1 MVKSK
6 DEVIESLKNR
16 IYELENQI
24 SHIENS
30 VRDEYLHSKEWVK
43 HALEKLVYFAAIELQ
58 PASLDVSNHKIVSFL
73 GDDFFG
79 YSYNGF
85 FTFNQRSG
93 KWEVLAQ
100 QGECT
105 VDISSM
111 PEFKGSMV
119 MEEDREIYHFFD
131 IAKNSYLIH
140 VSLVGKGK
148 KFSEHDFSFISLF
161 VVLATSFYSMKVLD
175 KEVQDKMIENSNMRS
190 AARIVNGLKDNTITL
205 EDAFIELI
213 QNLNIDEFVIARKS
227 MENGDLKIVLS
238 DGTDARNWDSFLK
251 TVYEDEDY
259 ASDEWLLLPMFDDML
274 TVYGASVFKLSHNL
288 SIRSVQERV
297 LESVIPQFTETL
309 SNKKL
314 HKDSITDE
322 LTGAFNRR
330 YIMKILD
337 DRFNRCLSN
346 PEAKLSVAMIDIDN
360 FKSVNDTYGH
370 LAGDAVLKKVV
381 EAFNKTLREVDI
393 IGRYGGEEFLIIIST
408 KSHVAAKVCERI
420 REAVESMRIEW
431 NGKDLWVTISIGFV
445 SASPEILTVEE
456 MVALSDL
463 CLYEAKKTGKNRV
476 VEYKG
481 ARGEF

>member
-6 DEVIESLKNR
+6 DEILESLKKR
-16 IYELENQI
+16 IKELEDQLSN
-24 SHIENS
+24 IENS

-43 HALEKLVYFAAIELQ
+43 CALEKLVYFAAIELQ
-58 PASLDVSNHKIVSFL
+58 PASLEIFNQKVVNFL

-79 YSYNGF
+79 YSYCGF
-85 FTFNQRSG
+85 FIYDQNSG
-93 KWEVLAQ
+93 RWEILSQ
-100 QGECT
+100 KGDCT

-119 MEEDREIYHFFD
+119 MEEDKEIYHFFD
-131 IAKNSYLIH
+131 ISRNSYLIH
-140 VSLVGKGK
+140 VSLVGNDK

-190 AARIVNGLKDNTITL
+190 SARIVTGLKDNTITL

-213 QNLNIDEFVIARKS
+213 QNLNIEAFVIARKS
-227 MENGDLKIVLS
+227 LESGDLKIVLS

-251 TVYEDEDY
+251 TVYDSEEH
-259 ASDEWLLLPMFDDML
+259 AGEEWLLLPMFDDMA
-274 TVYGASVFKLSHNL
+274 TVYGVSAFRLSHNL
-288 SIRSVQERV
+288 SIRNVQERI
-297 LESVIPQFTETL
+297 LETVIHQFTETL

-337 DRFNRCLSN
+337 DRFSRCISN
-346 PEAKLSVAMIDIDN
+346 PEAKLSVAMVDIDN

-420 REAVESMRIEW
+420 REAVKSMKIEW
-431 NGKDLWVTISIGFV
+431 NGRDLWVTISIGFV
-445 SASPEILTVEE
+445 AYCPEIQTVEE
-456 MVALSDL
+456 MVALSDI
-463 CLYEAKKTGKNRV
+463 CLYEAKKSGKNRV
-476 VEYKG
+476 VEYKWNE
-481 ARGEF
+481 R

>member
-6 DEVIESLKNR
+6 DEIIESLKNR
-16 IYELENQI
+16 IYELENQL
-24 SHIENS
+24 SNIENS

-43 HALEKLVYFAAIELQ
+43 SALEKLVYFAAIELQ
-58 PASLDVSNHKIVSFL
+58 PASLDVFNQKIADFL

-85 FTFNQRSG
+85 FFFDQNSG

-100 QGECT
+100 EGEST

-131 IAKNSYLIH
+131 ISRNSYLIH
-140 VSLVGKGK
+140 VSLVGKEK

-161 VVLATSFYSMKVLD
+161 VVLATSFYSIKVLD

-190 AARIVNGLKDNTITL
+190 AARIINGLKENTITL

-213 QNLNIDEFVIARKS
+213 QNLNIEAFVIARKS
-227 MENGDLKIVLS
+227 AENGDLKIVLS
-238 DGTDARNWDSFLK
+238 DGTDARNWDAFLK
-251 TVYEDEDY
+251 SIYESEDY
-259 ASDEWLLLPMFDDML
+259 AGDEWLLLPMFDDMM
-274 TVYGASVFKLSHNL
+274 TVYGATAFKLSYNL
-288 SIRSVQERV
+288 SIRSVQERI
-297 LESVIPQFTETL
+297 LDSVIHQFTETL

-322 LTGAFNRR
+322 LTGAYNRR

-337 DRFNRCLSN
+337 DRFNRCVSN

-381 EAFNKTLREVDI
+381 EVFNKTLREVDI

-408 KSHVAAKVCERI
+408 KKHVAAKVCERI
-420 REAVESMRIEW
+420 RDAVECMRIDW
-431 NGKDLWVTISIGFV
+431 NGKELWVTVSVGFV
-445 SASPEILTVEE
+445 SFGPEISTVEE
-456 MVALSDL
+456 IVALSDL
-463 CLYEAKKTGKNRV
+463 CLYEAKKKGKNRV
-476 VEYKG
+476 VEYDG
-481 ARGEF
+481 TRGEF